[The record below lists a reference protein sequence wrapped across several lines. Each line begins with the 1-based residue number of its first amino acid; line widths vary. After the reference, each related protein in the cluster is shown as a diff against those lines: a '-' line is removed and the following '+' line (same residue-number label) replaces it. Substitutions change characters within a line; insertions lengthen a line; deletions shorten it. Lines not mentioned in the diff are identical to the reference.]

1 MTGDN
6 KPEARKKRN
15 TATEAAARVP
25 RMVREM
31 INEELQAKAE
41 GRPIAYTFICSAYDE
56 VIRAMGIVPHWV
68 ENYAGV
74 CAAKRDAQRFLDRAE
89 TENLS
94 RSLCTYALCGIGFD
108 AWREETGE
116 MPPDA
121 PWGGQVKP
129 DMMLGSGQMIC
140 DPRNKWFQAAQH
152 YMPDVPVYNMGL
164 PWPPFEPNRD
174 HREVF
179 GYYRK
184 YIVEQ
189 LGGLVEFL
197 EKHTGRKM
205 DWHRLSQ
212 LVDLTDRTWNLI
224 WETYELRR
232 AVPTPMDTGDAMN
245 TMVPLNF
252 MMATQKAYDFFKE
265 LKDELQ
271 RKIAGGEGIVPVE
284 KYRLLWGGGLP
295 SWFALSDFN
304 YFNSK
309 GAVFPAETTYRTV
322 EAIYNFDQDLSKI
335 NDPLEH
341 IACRWLNYWTFWYD
355 RARHRPGSHPDVERL
370 IRYIEDYNI
379 DGVVMHEA
387 FSCRSWHVGLISQ
400 LRTLKK
406 VYGDIPSL
414 ILESDIVDISSYSE
428 TDTRARIDAFT
439 EVLDTT
445 MKKQ

>member
-1 MTGDN
+1 MAAEN
-6 KPEARKKRN
+6 KSEARKKRN
-15 TATEAAARVP
+15 TATEAAARIP

-31 INEELQAKAE
+31 INDELQAKAD
-41 GRPIAYTFICSAYDE
+41 GKPVAYTFICSAYDE
-56 VIRAMGIVPHWV
+56 IIRAMDIVPHWV

-89 TENLS
+89 SENLS

-108 AWREETGE
+108 AWREEAGK
-116 MPPDA
+116 MPPNA

-129 DMMLGSGQMIC
+129 DMMLASGQMIC

-152 YMPDVPVYNMGL
+152 YMPDVPVFNMGL
-164 PWPPFEPNRD
+164 PWPPFEENQD

-179 GYYRK
+179 SYYKK

-189 LGGLVEFL
+189 LNGLVAFL
-197 EKHTGRKM
+197 EKQTRSKM
-205 DWHRLSQ
+205 DWQRLND

-224 WETYELRR
+224 WEAYELRR

-245 TMVPLNF
+245 TMVPINF
-252 MMATQKAYDFFKE
+252 MMATQKAFDFFTD
-265 LKDELQ
+265 LKNELQ
-271 RKIAGGEGIVPVE
+271 QKIAVGEGVVPLE

-295 SWFALSDFN
+295 SWFALTDFN

-322 EAIYNFDQDLSKI
+322 EAIYNFSQDLTKI
-335 NDPLEH
+335 HDPLEH

-355 RARHRPGSHPDVERL
+355 LARQRHGSHPDVERL
-370 IRYIEDYNI
+370 IRYIEDYQI

-387 FSCRSWHVGLISQ
+387 YSCRSWHVGLISQ
-400 LRTLKK
+400 LKTLKK
-406 VYGDIPSL
+406 VYRDIPSL
-414 ILESDIVDISSYSE
+414 VLESDIVDINSYSE
-428 TDTRARIDAFT
+428 ADTHSRIDAFIET
-439 EVLDTT
+439 LDSG
-445 MKKQ
+445 KRC